1 MAQTFELK
9 SRVSKLEKNVLRTT
23 PRTVFRDQHFWTRP
37 EEFGDHVNKTPL
49 RSQSDGLLGTEEAR
63 PVLNLDE
70 IRALVRLV
78 SEIENPISDVVNA
91 FRSQLNSGVPLE
103 EVVEGMLQR
112 WRTSHQSN
120 GRNPETSAQQNSP

>member
-1 MAQTFELK
+1 
-9 SRVSKLEKNVLRTT
+9 
-23 PRTVFRDQHFWTRP
+23 
-37 EEFGDHVNKTPL
+37 VNKTPL

-120 GRNPETSAQQNSP
+120 GRNGETPAQQNSP